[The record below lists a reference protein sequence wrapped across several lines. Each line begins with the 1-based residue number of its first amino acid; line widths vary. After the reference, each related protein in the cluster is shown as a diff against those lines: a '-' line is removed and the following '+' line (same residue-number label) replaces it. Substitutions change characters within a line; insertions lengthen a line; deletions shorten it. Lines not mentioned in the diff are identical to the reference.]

1 MTLEI
6 TNEVFRKYQMRTTEK
21 ESRIRA
27 RHPHKEREREREE
40 QAKKNLGQVRYW
52 RKMLWKLKRKIEN
65 DKIKKRK

>member
-27 RHPHKEREREREE
+27 RHPHKERDREE

-52 RKMLWKLKRKIEN
+52 RKMLWKLKKKIKIE
-65 DKIKKRK
+65 KIKKRK